1 MGGKDSF
8 YRIVYHGQVL
18 EHYKQGE
25 FIFFQRAKEQG
36 GGYWL
41 GQTFDGVFVF
51 TLPHPTKF
59 WDGWEYLIRYARRPP
74 PKPNVIESGDTFP
87 LF

>member
-18 EHYKQGE
+18 EHYKEGE

-41 GQTFDGVFVF
+41 G
-51 TLPHPTKF
+51 
-59 WDGWEYLIRYARRPP
+59 
-74 PKPNVIESGDTFP
+74 ESP
-87 LF
+87 RV